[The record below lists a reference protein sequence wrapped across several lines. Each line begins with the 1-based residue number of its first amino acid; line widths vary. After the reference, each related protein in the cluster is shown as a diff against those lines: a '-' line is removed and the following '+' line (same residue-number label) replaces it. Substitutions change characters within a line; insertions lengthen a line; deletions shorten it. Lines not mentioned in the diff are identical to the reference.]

1 MQSRDRIHRLGIR
14 DDQDTN
20 YYLLFNNYKLP
31 SIERVIYTKLKE
43 KEQLMISAIEQGDI
57 IFKYDFDISEI
68 ERIIR
73 ELKVEK

>member
-1 MQSRDRIHRLGIR
+1 
-14 DDQDTN
+14 
-20 YYLLFNNYKLP
+20 
-31 SIERVIYTKLKE
+31 
-43 KEQLMISAIEQGDI
+43 MISAIEQGDI